1 LTVSPRLR
9 LWQLISPTLP
19 VGAYS
24 YSQGLEYAVEQGWVD
39 SADTASEWIQ
49 GLLGHSLAH
58 LDVPVLQRL
67 HAAWR
72 GNDRERLTYWNRFIL
87 GSRETMELRAEDR
100 NMGLALA
107 TLLPELGLREA
118 KTWKTQDNPPSL
130 ALMFALA
137 ATQWGV
143 DAEQTAEG
151 YLWAW
156 CENQVMAAVKLVPLG
171 QTSGQKLLMETASII
186 PEVVKQAFALSDDDI
201 GWLAPGFAM
210 ASVKHETQYTRLF
223 RS

>member
-1 LTVSPRLR
+1 MNPHLR
-9 LWQLISPTLP
+9 LWQLISPALP

-24 YSQGLEYAVEQGWVD
+24 YSQGLEYAVENGWVNSAD
-39 SADTASEWIQ
+39 SASVWIQ
-49 GLLGHSLAH
+49 GLLQHALGH

-67 HAAWR
+67 HAAWCVDDQAKL
-72 GNDRERLTYWNRFIL
+72 GYWNNFL
-87 GSRETMELRAEDR
+87 LASRETMELRAEDR

-107 TLLPELGLREA
+107 MLLPELGLREA
-118 KTWKTQDNPPSL
+118 EAWKTQDNPPSF
-130 ALMFALA
+130 ALMFTLA
-137 ATQWGV
+137 ASHWGV

-156 CENQVMAAVKLVPLG
+156 CENQVMAALKLVPLG

-186 PEVVKQAFALSDDDI
+186 PEVVKQGFALSDDDI

>member
-1 LTVSPRLR
+1 MSSHLR

-24 YSQGLEYAVEQGWVD
+24 YSQGLEYAVECGWVN
-39 SADTASEWIQ
+39 SAETASDWIQ
-49 GLLGHSLAH
+49 GLLKHSLAH

-67 HAAWR
+67 HAAW
-72 GNDRERLTYWNRFIL
+72 GENNQDRLMYWNDFL
-87 GSRETMELRAEDR
+87 LASRETMELRGEDR
-100 NMGLALA
+100 NMGTALA
-107 TLLPELGLREA
+107 MLLPELGLSEA
-118 KTWKTQDNPPSL
+118 EAWKAGEASPSF

-137 ATQWGV
+137 AARWGV
-143 DAEQTAEG
+143 DAGQTAEG

-156 CENQVMAAVKLVPLG
+156 CENQVMAAIKLVPLG
-171 QTSGQKLLMETASII
+171 QTAGQKLLLNSASMI
-186 PEVVKQAFALSDDDI
+186 PEAVKRGFELNDDEI

>member
-1 LTVSPRLR
+1 MSANLR

-24 YSQGLEYAVEQGWVD
+24 YSQGLEYAVECGWVN
-39 SADTASEWIQ
+39 SAGTTADWIQ
-49 GLLGHSLAH
+49 GLLRHSLAH

-72 GNDRERLTYWNRFIL
+72 DNDIDRLTYWNNFL
-87 GSRETMELRAEDR
+87 LASRETMELRAEDR
-100 NMGLALA
+100 NMGQALA
-107 TLLPELGLREA
+107 MLLPELGLQEA
-118 KTWKTQDNPPSL
+118 EAWKKNGMVPGF

-137 ATQWGV
+137 AARWGV
-143 DAEQTAEG
+143 DAEQAAEG

-171 QTSGQKLLMETASII
+171 QTAGQKLLLNSASMIS
-186 PEVVKQAFALSDDDI
+186 EAVKRGFELTDDEI

-210 ASVKHETQYTRLF
+210 ASAKHETQYTRLF

>member
-1 LTVSPRLR
+1 MSANLR
-9 LWQLISPTLP
+9 LWQLITPGLP

-24 YSQGLEYAVEQGWVD
+24 YSQGLEYAVECGWVN
-39 SADTASEWIQ
+39 SAGTVADWIQ
-49 GLLGHSLAH
+49 GLLKHSLAY

-72 GNDRERLTYWNRFIL
+72 ADDKDKLIYWNNFL
-87 GSRETMELRAEDR
+87 LASRETMELRVEDR
-100 NMGLALA
+100 NMGQALA
-107 TLLPELGLREA
+107 MLLPELGLQEA
-118 KTWKTQDNPPSL
+118 EAWRRNKTAPSF
-130 ALMFALA
+130 ALMFTLA
-137 ATQWGV
+137 AARWGV
-143 DAEQTAEG
+143 DAGQTAEG

-171 QTSGQKLLMETASII
+171 QTAGQRLLLNSASMI
-186 PEVVKQAFALSDDDI
+186 PEAVKRGFELTDDEI

>member
-1 LTVSPRLR
+1 MKSQLR
-9 LWQLISPTLP
+9 LWQLITPALP

-24 YSQGLEYAVEQGWVD
+24 YSQGLEYAVEQGWVN
-39 SADTASEWIQ
+39 SADTAADWIQ

-67 HAAWR
+67 HIAWCE
-72 GNDRERLTYWNRFIL
+72 NDREKLEYWNRFL
-87 GSRETMELRAEDR
+87 LASRETLELRAEDR
-100 NMGLALA
+100 NMGMALA
-107 TLLPELGLREA
+107 MLLPALGLHEA
-118 KTWKTQDNPPSL
+118 EAWKMRDDPPGF
-130 ALMFALA
+130 ALMFTLA
-137 ATQWGV
+137 AARWGV

-171 QTSGQKLLMETASII
+171 QTAGQQLLMKAASII
-186 PEVVKQAFALSDDDI
+186 PDAVKQGFALSDDDI

>member
-1 LTVSPRLR
+1 MNSYLR
-9 LWQLISPTLP
+9 LWQLISPALP

-24 YSQGLEYAVEQGWVD
+24 YSQGLEYAVEQGWVN
-39 SADTASEWIQ
+39 SADTAADWIQ
-49 GLLGHSLAH
+49 GLLGHSPAH

-67 HAAWR
+67 HAAWCE
-72 GNDRERLTYWNRFIL
+72 NDREKLAYWNRFL
-87 GSRETMELRAEDR
+87 LASRETLELRAEDR
-100 NMGLALA
+100 NMGMALA
-107 TLLPELGLREA
+107 MLLPELGLREA
-118 KTWKTQDNPPSL
+118 EAWKTQDNPPSF
-130 ALMFALA
+130 ALMFTLA
-137 ATQWGV
+137 ASHWGV

-171 QTSGQKLLMETASII
+171 QTAGQKLLMETASII
-186 PEVVKQAFALSDDDI
+186 PEAVKTGFDLNDDDI